1 MIVET
6 ENIRET
12 LRDKYL
18 LSVSEATR
26 YFGINS
32 TKIRNMS
39 KEYVGVSLYNGNKL
53 MIKRIAFEKLL
64 DGLDNI

>member
-1 MIVET
+1 MET
-6 ENIRET
+6 ENVRE
-12 LRDKYL
+12 LLSDKYL

-32 TKIRNMS
+32 AKIRNMS
-39 KEYVGVSLYNGNKL
+39 KEYVGVSLYNGKKL
-53 MIKRIAFEKLL
+53 MIKRVAFEKLL

>member
-1 MIVET
+1 MDT
-6 ENIRET
+6 ENVREQ
-12 LRDKYL
+12 LSDKYL

-32 TKIRNMS
+32 AKIRNMS
-39 KEYVGVSLYNGNKL
+39 KEYVGVSLYNGKKL
-53 MIKRIAFEKLL
+53 MIKRVAFEKLL